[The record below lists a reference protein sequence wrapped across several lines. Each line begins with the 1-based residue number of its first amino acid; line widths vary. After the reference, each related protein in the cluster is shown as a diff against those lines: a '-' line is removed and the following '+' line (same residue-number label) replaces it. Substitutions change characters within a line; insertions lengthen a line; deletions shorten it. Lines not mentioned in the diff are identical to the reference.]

1 LALKSG
7 ALDEGYVKDG
17 LGNYG
22 ETAFLQVCCVQFN
35 VNALALYPVVVPGCC
50 HFFSLAVHMHSRR
63 AMRAPS
69 AVTGHSIFQPLCC
82 LPYKGCMMESA
93 TGANEQARY
102 QEQQVSWVA
111 VQTTRIK
118 PLAIFCN

>member
-1 LALKSG
+1 LALNSG
-7 ALDEGYVKDG
+7 ALDEGYVKDA

-50 HFFSLAVHMHSRR
+50 HFSPLAVHMHSSR
-63 AMRAPS
+63 AMWAPS
-69 AVTGHSIFQPLCC
+69 AVKGHSIFQPLCC
-82 LPYKGCMMESA
+82 LPYEGSMMESA

-102 QEQQVSWVA
+102 QEQQVRWVA
-111 VQTTRIK
+111 VHTTVNK